1 MGERM
6 TIGRDEVLHA
16 ARLAEIAV
24 LEPELDELVAQMG
37 RIVAY
42 VEQLDEVSDD
52 DAATRY
58 VGGPAEVRL
67 RDDVV
72 RPATLAHPVTDM
84 APEFAQGFFL
94 VPRRGT
100 MDYDA

>member
-6 TIGRDEVLHA
+6 TIGRDQVLHA

-24 LEPELDELVAQMG
+24 DNHELDALVAQMA

-42 VEQLDEVSDD
+42 VEQLDEVADD
-52 DAATRY
+52 TGVPPYA
-58 VGGPAEVRL
+58 GGPAEVRL

-72 RPATLAHPVTDM
+72 RPAALAHPVSEM
-84 APEFAQGFFL
+84 APEFRQGFFL
-94 VPRRGT
+94 VPLRGT
-100 MDYDA
+100 MEDEA

>member
-1 MGERM
+1 M
-6 TIGRDEVLHA
+6 TIGRDQVLHA

-24 LEPELDELVAQMG
+24 ADSELDELVAQMA

-52 DAATRY
+52 DGAARY
-58 VGGPAEVRL
+58 LGGPPELRL
-67 RDDVV
+67 REDVV
-72 RPATLAHPVTDM
+72 RPAALAHPVSEM

-100 MDYDA
+100 MDEEA

>member
-6 TIGRDEVLHA
+6 TIGRDQVLHA

-24 LEPELDELVAQMG
+24 ADSELDELVAQMA

-52 DAATRY
+52 ETAMPY
-58 VGGPAEVRL
+58 VGGPSEMRL
-67 RDDVV
+67 REDVV
-72 RPATLAHPVTDM
+72 RPEPLAHPVSGM

-100 MDYDA
+100 MDDEA